1 MDAYWFITTSPTK
14 MSWTFCTKIILTIL
28 NNSLNSLNISRWICL
43 LGFFLST
50 SPSKMPSL
58 HLTAMTIFSTE
69 YIQMDMPTVFY
80 LPSMPIT

>member
-1 MDAYWFITTSPTK
+1 MDMPT
-14 MSWTFCTKIILTIL
+14 
-28 NNSLNSLNISRWICL
+28 
-43 LGFFLST
+43 GFFLST